1 MSECRVIQADLDQTV
16 AKLLGQGFSPILVSL
31 ELLLLGISLTTKLI
45 GADNVAQHLRR
56 LSDELE
62 RSVYHGEKNNG
73 YSALG

>member
-31 ELLLLGISLTTKLI
+31 ELLLLGISLATKLI
-45 GADNVAQHLRR
+45 GAQHLRR
-56 LSDELE
+56 LGDALE
-62 RSVYHGEKNNG
+62 RSVYHGEKDNG

>member
-1 MSECRVIQADLDQTV
+1 MSECKVIQADLDQTV

-31 ELLLLGISLTTKLI
+31 ELLLFGDKSN
-45 GADNVAQHLRR
+45 DQVDRSVAQHLRR
-56 LSDELE
+56 LSDALE